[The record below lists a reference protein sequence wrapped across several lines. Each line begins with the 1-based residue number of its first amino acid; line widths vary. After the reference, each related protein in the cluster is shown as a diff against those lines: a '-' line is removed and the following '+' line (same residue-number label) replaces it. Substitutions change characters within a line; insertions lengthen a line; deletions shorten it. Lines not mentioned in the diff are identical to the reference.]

1 MASTA
6 LTSEHGWQ
14 SGIGPTR
21 RWFSWRRLFWLMVF
35 PPSGQRTGLT
45 VAGAMLI
52 LFSVAIGVAA
62 YNSSNNILFLTL
74 SLLMGCLILSGV
86 LSWMNFRGLAWRL
99 ELEPSLRVGV
109 EHTVALGVR
118 NEKRWLPTYSLAF
131 ELELTQNELNL
142 PVTLTGRLDGSR
154 ETRLI
159 TTVRPA
165 RRGADF
171 LRLVGVSSAFPFGFL
186 RKTIP
191 AFAERSVIIWPAI
204 IEYRRLNSAVWE
216 RSSQGETQRRFG
228 QSGDLLAVRR
238 YQSGD
243 ALRQMH
249 WKATARVRQFMVKQN
264 AAESGE
270 SFALWVDVSS
280 ERWGSASEQFERL
293 CSFAASLGED
303 LFKLGRLRAVA
314 VGDDAWRPIHQSRDL
329 EFFLDRLAL
338 AQLTT
343 KENHDRVSVT
353 DFQRRGDRSRLRN
366 VIAFRSEGAHGISAY
381 VNGERTA
388 TT

>member
-1 MASTA
+1 
-6 LTSEHGWQ
+6 
-14 SGIGPTR
+14 
-21 RWFSWRRLFWLMVF
+21 MVF

-45 VAGAMLI
+45 ISGAMLI

-74 SLLMGCLILSGV
+74 SLLLGCLILSGI
-86 LSWMNFRGLAWRL
+86 LSWLNFRGLCWRL
-99 ELEPSLRVGV
+99 ELEPCLRVGV
-109 EHTVALGVR
+109 EHTVTLGVR
-118 NEKRWLPTYSLAF
+118 NEKRWLPTYSMAF
-131 ELELTQNELNL
+131 ELELSRNQLHL
-142 PVTLTGRLDGSR
+142 PVMLAGRLDAR
-154 ETRLI
+154 HDTRLI

-165 RRGADF
+165 RRGADHV
-171 LRLVGVSSAFPFGFL
+171 RLLGVSSAFPFGFL

-191 AFAERSVIIWPAI
+191 AFAERAVIVWPAV
-204 IEYRRLNSAVWE
+204 IEYRRLSSAVWE
-216 RSSQGETQRRFG
+216 RTSQGETQRRIG

-238 YQSGD
+238 YQAGD
-243 ALRQMH
+243 ALRQIH
-249 WKATARVRQFMVKQN
+249 WKATARMRQFMVKQN

-270 SFALWVDVSS
+270 SFSLWVDVSK
-280 ERWGSASEQFERL
+280 ERWGEGDDQFELL
-293 CSFAASLGED
+293 CSFAASLAED

-314 VGDDAWRPIHQSRDL
+314 VGDDAWRLIHQARDL

-338 AQLTT
+338 AQPVARET
-343 KENHDRVSVT
+343 DARISIS

-366 VIAFRSEGAHGISAY
+366 VIGFRAEGARGIAAY

>member
-1 MASTA
+1 
-6 LTSEHGWQ
+6 
-14 SGIGPTR
+14 
-21 RWFSWRRLFWLMVF
+21 
-35 PPSGQRTGLT
+35 
-45 VAGAMLI
+45 MLI

-86 LSWMNFRGLAWRL
+86 LSWLNFRGLAWRL

-118 NEKRWLPTYSLAF
+118 NEKLWLPTYGMAF
-131 ELELTQNELNL
+131 ELELTRNGLNL
-142 PVTLTGRLDGSR
+142 PVTLAGRLDAKK

-159 TTVRPA
+159 TTVRPSQ
-165 RRGADF
+165 RGADF

-191 AFAERSVIIWPAI
+191 AFAERSVIIWPAVI
-204 IEYRRLNSAVWE
+204 DYRRLNSAVWE
-216 RSSQGETQRRFG
+216 QSSQGETQRRLG
-228 QSGDLLAVRR
+228 QGGDLLAVRR

-243 ALRQMH
+243 ALKQIH
-249 WKATARVRQFMVKQN
+249 WKATARMRQFMVKQN

-270 SFALWVDVSS
+270 SFSLWVDLSK
-280 ERWGSASEQFERL
+280 ERWGDAVERFELL
-293 CSFAASLGED
+293 CSFAASLAED

-338 AQLTT
+338 AEPKP
-343 KENHDRVSVT
+343 KENLERVSVI

-366 VIAFRSEGAHGISAY
+366 VIAFRAEGARGVSAY